1 MMMITK
7 TTKVVAMMMTTTMMM
22 MMMKMKMKMQYE
34 NYSELLCSQL
44 TKISQNSTPLWG
56 NVLFIVD

>member
-7 TTKVVAMMMTTTMMM
+7 TTKVVAMMMTAMM

>member
-7 TTKVVAMMMTTTMMM
+7 TTKVVAMMMKTTMM